1 MPKPQTGFPPLPK
14 HKAEGWKYEK
24 KKKKKGKEPCFG
36 HNGRMRAHAY

>member
-24 KKKKKGKEPCFG
+24 KKKKKEKEPCFG

>member
-24 KKKKKGKEPCFG
+24 KKKRKKE
-36 HNGRMRAHAY
+36 RSRVLVTMAE

>member
-24 KKKKKGKEPCFG
+24 KKKRKKKRSRVLVTMAE
-36 HNGRMRAHAY
+36 